1 MRRIIRLTIF
11 IIVIA
16 GAAWFWKSDSQ
27 LLKNLANRILIGAVS
42 VYQKIIHKDV
52 SAGSVGIVSIPDKTI
67 IWCDSGCFWLGRD
80 GMIFSEAPKTE
91 GSLVKTAKTSL
102 GVERKIGDQALSPAE
117 AENLYAIASVM
128 KKFDFNFSSMDLG
141 DLSLKEAIIT
151 IASGT
156 KFYFSL
162 KFPPEFTV
170 PVIESL
176 IKSGEINNLQ
186 YIDFRMENRAY
197 YK

>member
-11 IIVIA
+11 IVVIA
-16 GAAWFWKSDSQ
+16 GAAWFWKGDSQ
-27 LLKNLANRILIGAVS
+27 LLKDFTNKILFGAVS
-42 VYQKIIHKDV
+42 VYQKVIRKDV
-52 SAGSVGIVSIPDKTI
+52 FADPAKLVSIPDKTI
-67 IWCDSGCFWLGRD
+67 IWCDNGCFWLGRD
-80 GMIFSEAPKTE
+80 GTIFSEAPKTE

-102 GVERKIGDQALSPAE
+102 GVERKIGDQVLSPAE

-128 KKFDFNFSSMDLG
+128 KEFDFNFGSMDLG
-141 DLSLKEAIIT
+141 DLSLKETTIT

-162 KFPPEFTV
+162 KFPSGFAV

-176 IKSGEINNLQ
+176 IKSGEITSLQ